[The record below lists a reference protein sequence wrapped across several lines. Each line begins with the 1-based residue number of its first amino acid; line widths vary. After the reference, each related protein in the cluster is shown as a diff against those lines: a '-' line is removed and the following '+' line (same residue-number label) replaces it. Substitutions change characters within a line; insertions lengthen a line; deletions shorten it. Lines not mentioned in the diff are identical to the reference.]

1 MIFFGH
7 VGPTTL
13 ILKAYDKLTEKK
25 DSSQIDYRFVVIGSV
40 LPDLI
45 DKPIGAFFFR
55 NEFEN
60 TRLFAHSLLFSGV
73 LILIGLYL
81 MYKNKKRTNNFF
93 ILGVCSLIH
102 QLLDS
107 MWLYTRTFYWPFLG
121 WKFPTRP
128 EGKWLVEGFDRL
140 LTDPTYYVTEILGL
154 VIVIYFAIKLIK
166 TKKLKQFLKNG
177 IL

>member
-7 VGPTTL
+7 IGPTTL
-13 ILKAYDKLTEKK
+13 IIKAYEKLTNKK
-25 DSSQIDYRFVVIGSV
+25 DKTEIDYRFVVIGSV

-55 NEFEN
+55 NQFEN

-73 LILIGLYL
+73 LMLIGIYFML
-81 MYKNKKRTNNFF
+81 KNKKRTNNFF
-93 ILGVCSLIH
+93 ILGLGSFIH

-107 MWLYTRTFYWPFLG
+107 MWMYPKTFYWPFLG

-140 LTDPTYYVTEILGL
+140 LTDPIYYVTELVGF
-154 VIVIYFAIKLIK
+154 VIVIYFVVKLMK
-166 TKKLKQFLKNG
+166 NKKMNQFFKKG